1 MKSAVGDGV
10 SGLPSKMRTCSSKI
24 SDALA
29 ETMREASELY
39 FAKSGKHLIDA
50 TDAGRF
56 EAREVT
62 IIYLSFTNVRIS
74 IALAGGGV
82 SLEGGANRTHSGR

>member
-1 MKSAVGDGV
+1 
-10 SGLPSKMRTCSSKI
+10 
-24 SDALA
+24 
-29 ETMREASELY
+29 
-39 FAKSGKHLIDA
+39 LIDT